1 VKSGPKRRWSDRL
14 NCEDDDQGW
23 RRAMH
28 ERDRHA
34 IYSRDPTGPILVLLW
49 ICYLGGMLA
58 VFYLVGSW
66 IIDFVRGI
74 KLR

>member
-14 NCEDDDQGW
+14 NCEDDDEGW

-28 ERDRHA
+28 ERDHRS